1 MCSLSQ
7 NMEIRSLGCVRG
19 LLIALYIYT
28 LETGILDSPNDATPS
43 SLIYSLDCNFI

>member
-1 MCSLSQ
+1 MR
-7 NMEIRSLGCVRG
+7 E
-19 LLIALYIYT
+19 LLTVLYIYT